1 MSEPPD
7 RQKVI
12 EKYLQGLRH
21 DDGYSHGYLKSDKEL
36 KLFERSLGAVNERY
50 AVRTSRDLSKSSNP
64 NVVFSMIHCESRIS
78 LDNVPFRVVKET
90 VKKEVYEKKR
100 VNRQGTKKKGC
111 AATMN
116 LKCIELYP
124 DFQVDVPQPCG
135 QTREGRL
142 KADKAKE
149 LQEALDAE
157 HQTMAKETRMWKSA
171 FTIMCTTY
179 SLRTRRTLIA
189 AAGPFSQHIV
199 TSATR
204 SKLKKDCFSTVDQ
217 ENARILIEKI
227 RGEQPESSVV
237 YRSYAARSFVGSSD
251 LDNVEEGV
259 ASECEDTLLFFFQ
272 TKFMTSMLKKYG
284 GSVVC
289 LDATHK
295 TSDYAL
301 PLFLLVVKT
310 PSGYTPAGVFI
321 IRYETARCIAEAYDI
336 FKQWC
341 DNWSSQYWMVD
352 YSKAEISAIKQV
364 FPESQISICDFH
376 RLQAWQRWLR
386 RKENNISDP
395 DEALRLIKHVASASN
410 QHDFDKAVEVLVD
423 SEYWKNERF
432 HSYFEEVWLS
442 VKELWVMSYRLE
454 FDVVLTTNDGI
465 EAQNRMLKA
474 QYVKSSSGKLSLTSL
489 IMTVVHGYLPDKEAK
504 FHEAARR
511 QSSAYTVQ

>member
-1 MSEPPD
+1 MCRSELSRKPS
-7 RQKVI
+7 KCA
-12 EKYLQGLRH
+12 YL
-21 DDGYSHGYLKSDKEL
+21 
-36 KLFERSLGAVNERY
+36 ERSTTRKLRRKKKEQSS
-50 AVRTSRDLSKSSNP
+50 RTTDWQ
-64 NVVFSMIHCESRIS
+64 
-78 LDNVPFRVVKET
+78 
-90 VKKEVYEKKR
+90 KEVYEKKR
-100 VNRQGTKKKGC
+100 VNLQGTKKKGC

-116 LKCIELYP
+116 LKRIELYP

-142 KADKAKE
+142 KANKAKE

-157 HQTMAKETRMWKSA
+157 QQTVAKDTRVYVRIADCSSHQNHGFEDMEA
-171 FTIMCTTY
+171 
-179 SLRTRRTLIA
+179 
-189 AAGPFSQHIV
+189 FSQNMDKSVAERIQMLAGEGI
-199 TSATR
+199 TSVSDVKKCLHYYVHDILFANKEKPDSSCRAFFPTHR
-204 SKLKKDCFSTVDQ
+204 DISNQIQAVLKKDRFSTVDQ

-237 YRSYAARSFVGSSD
+237 YRPYTARSFVGSSD
-251 LDNVEEGV
+251 SDNVEEGV
-259 ASECEDTLLFFFQ
+259 ASECEDTLLFCFQ
-272 TKFMTSMLKKYG
+272 TKFMRSMLKKYG

-321 IRYETARCIAEAYDI
+321 IQFETAHCIAEALDV

-341 DNWSSQYWMVD
+341 DNWSPQYWMVD

-364 FPESQISICDFH
+364 FPGSQISICDFH
-376 RLQAWQRWLR
+376 RLQAWQRWLC

-395 DEALRLIKHVASASN
+395 DEALRLMKHVASASN

-432 HSYFEEVWLS
+432 RSYFEEVWLS

-454 FDVVLTTNDGI
+454 FDVLTTNNGI
-465 EAQNRMLKA
+465 EAQNRVLKA
-474 QYVKSSSGKLSLTSL
+474 QYVKSSSGKRSLTFL
-489 IMTVVHGYLPDKEAK
+489 IMTVVHGYLPDK
-504 FHEAARR
+504 
-511 QSSAYTVQ
+511 